1 MLELYPA
8 INDLNMK
15 NVKFELSKIMFD
27 NIELFPNEKERVTE
41 IYMGQC
47 IEKLCKGENVE
58 FVNPLGNGEN
68 AKEQANA
75 IRVKLS
81 IYMNFVRENI
91 DDISDKNKTE
101 LLGLFGSIKHMAE
114 VDTWKSL
121 FTNKEDLKLFVLLA
135 SQIVI
140 TGTGLNA
147 FTQVK
152 GWEKSDLAE
161 LVAYFESSTKDPF
174 LKKSCIKYIYNN
186 NLDWS
191 KYGISKT
198 LHAKTKGEREQDL
211 QKIRRML
218 SKVGYIP
225 YQRATYTS
233 LKPEVTDDIR
243 NNNSPLLISRLLYAV
258 YRWQGTYGN
267 QMKAEKCANRVRKL
281 LLEMRKTQ
289 TSCFNFMIPKLALK

>member
-1 MLELYPA
+1 MSILIESGYILRKETAYGRKKVMTLDIDWDK
-8 INDLNMK
+8 INED
-15 NVKFELSKIMFD
+15 
-27 NIELFPNEKERVTE
+27 E
-41 IYMGQC
+41 IW
-47 IEKLCKGENVE
+47 V
-58 FVNPLGNGEN
+58 
-68 AKEQANA
+68 
-75 IRVKLS
+75 
-81 IYMNFVRENI
+81 
-91 DDISDKNKTE
+91 
-101 LLGLFGSIKHMAE
+101 
-114 VDTWKSL
+114 
-121 FTNKEDLKLFVLLA
+121 
-135 SQIVI
+135 
-140 TGTGLNA
+140 
-147 FTQVK
+147 
-152 GWEKSDLAE
+152 
-161 LVAYFESSTKDPF
+161 KDPF

-258 YRWQGTYGN
+258 YRWQGSYGN

-289 TSCFNFMIPKLALK
+289 TSCFNFMIPKLALEIIESPGHYHEVMINTETMPPSFWNWFLIGYNKKMRIKCLRIREYTVQVKRKCREFRQRKKCVKLLKT

>member
-1 MLELYPA
+1 MSHADTVYIRPLKAY
-8 INDLNMK
+8 
-15 NVKFELSKIMFD
+15 V
-27 NIELFPNEKERVTE
+27 LFSA
-41 IYMGQC
+41 
-47 IEKLCKGENVE
+47 
-58 FVNPLGNGEN
+58 NP
-68 AKEQANA
+68 
-75 IRVKLS
+75 V
-81 IYMNFVRENI
+81 
-91 DDISDKNKTE
+91 
-101 LLGLFGSIKHMAE
+101 LFR
-114 VDTWKSL
+114 
-121 FTNKEDLKLFVLLA
+121 LLA

-218 SKVGYIP
+218 SKVGYVHVQNDRMRFRRNIERIGEIMAYEMSKALTYSVKQVHRAIP
-225 YQRATYTS
+225 
-233 LKPEVTDDIR
+233 LHIGLGE
-243 NNNSPLLISRLLYAV
+243 NCLH
-258 YRWQGTYGN
+258 
-267 QMKAEKCANRVRKL
+267 
-281 LLEMRKTQ
+281 
-289 TSCFNFMIPKLALK
+289 

>member
-1 MLELYPA
+1 
-8 INDLNMK
+8 
-15 NVKFELSKIMFD
+15 MFD

-75 IRVKLS
+75 IRAKLS

-198 LHAKTKGEREQDL
+198 LLRKQKAKENRICRKSD
-211 QKIRRML
+211 
-218 SKVGYIP
+218 VCF
-225 YQRATYTS
+225 QR
-233 LKPEVTDDIR
+233 
-243 NNNSPLLISRLLYAV
+243 
-258 YRWQGTYGN
+258 
-267 QMKAEKCANRVRKL
+267 
-281 LLEMRKTQ
+281 
-289 TSCFNFMIPKLALK
+289 

>member
-1 MLELYPA
+1 
-8 INDLNMK
+8 
-15 NVKFELSKIMFD
+15 
-27 NIELFPNEKERVTE
+27 
-41 IYMGQC
+41 
-47 IEKLCKGENVE
+47 
-58 FVNPLGNGEN
+58 
-68 AKEQANA
+68 
-75 IRVKLS
+75 
-81 IYMNFVRENI
+81 
-91 DDISDKNKTE
+91 
-101 LLGLFGSIKHMAE
+101 MAE

-198 LHAKTKGEREQDL
+198 LHAKTKGRKRTGFAENQ
-211 QKIRRML
+211 
-218 SKVGYIP
+218 
-225 YQRATYTS
+225 TYAFKGRIYTVS
-233 LKPEVTDDIR
+233 ACDI
-243 NNNSPLLISRLLYAV
+243 Y
-258 YRWQGTYGN
+258 
-267 QMKAEKCANRVRKL
+267 E
-281 LLEMRKTQ
+281 LET
-289 TSCFNFMIPKLALK
+289 

>member
-1 MLELYPA
+1 
-8 INDLNMK
+8 
-15 NVKFELSKIMFD
+15 
-27 NIELFPNEKERVTE
+27 
-41 IYMGQC
+41 
-47 IEKLCKGENVE
+47 
-58 FVNPLGNGEN
+58 
-68 AKEQANA
+68 
-75 IRVKLS
+75 
-81 IYMNFVRENI
+81 
-91 DDISDKNKTE
+91 
-101 LLGLFGSIKHMAE
+101 MAE

-258 YRWQGTYGN
+258 YRLSLIHISEPTRLG
-267 QMKAEKCANRVRKL
+267 
-281 LLEMRKTQ
+281 
-289 TSCFNFMIPKLALK
+289 MI

>member
-1 MLELYPA
+1 M
-8 INDLNMK
+8 
-15 NVKFELSKIMFD
+15 SS
-27 NIELFPNEKERVTE
+27 VTS
-41 IYMGQC
+41 
-47 IEKLCKGENVE
+47 
-58 FVNPLGNGEN
+58 PW
-68 AKEQANA
+68 
-75 IRVKLS
+75 R
-81 IYMNFVRENI
+81 
-91 DDISDKNKTE
+91 
-101 LLGLFGSIKHMAE
+101 
-114 VDTWKSL
+114 
-121 FTNKEDLKLFVLLA
+121 
-135 SQIVI
+135 
-140 TGTGLNA
+140 
-147 FTQVK
+147 
-152 GWEKSDLAE
+152 
-161 LVAYFESSTKDPF
+161 
-174 LKKSCIKYIYNN
+174 YNN

-198 LHAKTKGEREQDL
+198 LHAKTKGEKEQDL

-289 TSCFNFMIPKLALK
+289 TSCFNFMIPKLALEIIESPGHYHEVMINTETMPPSFWNWFLIGYNKSKEDEDKMLAYTRVYSASKAKMSRIPAKKKMRETFKDVVE